1 MAEKKGMPV
10 PKKTG
15 RPPKV
20 IDWKQIEAM
29 CRIQMT
35 QEEISSVTEC
45 SIDLIGD
52 HCKREHGISFPEFF
66 KKNSEDG
73 KMSLRRAQ
81 FKKAVVDGHPTML
94 VWLGKQM
101 LGQRDHME
109 FSNAQP
115 ITLAYDP
122 HKLGGGE

>member
-1 MAEKKGMPV
+1 MAEKKGMPM
-10 PKKTG
+10 PKKMG
-15 RPPKV
+15 RPPKE
-20 IDWKQIEAM
+20 INWPQLESLCK
-29 CRIQMT
+29 IQCT
-35 QEEISSVTEC
+35 QSEISSVLEV
-45 SIDLIGD
+45 SEDIISEN
-52 HCKREHGISFPEFF
+52 CKKVHGMTFPEFY
-66 KKNSEDG
+66 KIHSDGG

-81 FKKAVVDGHPTML
+81 FKKAVIDGHPTMQ

-122 HKLGGGE
+122 HKLGDGE